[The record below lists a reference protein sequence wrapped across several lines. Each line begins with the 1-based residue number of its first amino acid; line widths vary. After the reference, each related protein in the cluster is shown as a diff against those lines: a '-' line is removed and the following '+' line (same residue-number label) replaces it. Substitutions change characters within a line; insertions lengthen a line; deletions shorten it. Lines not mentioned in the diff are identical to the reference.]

1 MKIYRKIPM
10 FNKIIFFILL
20 TIGFS
25 SFSFSAEF
33 GVLGAGNAKCLDWN
47 KANGQ
52 QRIEIKSW
60 MMGFTNAEQLE
71 LVYQGNPAYRLEL
84 FTDDYLKYE
93 INNKCALS
101 SNSEISMLT
110 VLLDILTRFPKEK

>member
-1 MKIYRKIPM
+1 M
-10 FNKIIFFILL
+10 FYKIIFFILL
-20 TIGFS
+20 IGFS

-33 GVLGAGNAKCLDWN
+33 GVLGAGNAKCSDWN

-60 MMGFTNAEQLE
+60 MMGFANAAHME
-71 LVYQGNPAYRLEL
+71 LVYQKNPAYRLEL

-101 SNSEISMLT
+101 SNSEMFMLS
-110 VLLDILTRFPKEK
+110 VLLDILNRFPKTK